1 MTIAVGLK
9 LIPPGQG
16 SKLREYYI
24 RFECSM
30 YGVLHV
36 DNEAHTVSLI
46 PLKELNN
53 VPVFVEPLNPYEL
66 HGVRVFD
73 SSSFRMVLCFFDRFY
88 VTVGDMHVLEF
99 DSPQEYME
107 HMRVSLYDEV
117 LFLPI
122 AECQETNPWRT
133 LSRSDG
139 AGSLWL
145 CDFSPAEEGVNPG
158 PARPG
163 PASCSTRTLCRLW
176 REVDGSLTLKPARS
190 FAVCDMW
197 EENNCSTSSWRLT
210 SVRKRTTL

>member
-1 MTIAVGLK
+1 MSSMGLK

-24 RFECSM
+24 RFEGSM

-46 PLKELNN
+46 PLKELDNI
-53 VPVFVEPLNPYEL
+53 PVCVEPLDPYKL

-73 SSSFRMVLCFFDRFY
+73 SSCFRMVLCFFDRFY

-99 DSPQEYME
+99 DSPQAYME
-107 HMRVSLYDEV
+107 EMRTSLYDVV
-117 LFLPI
+117 LFPPV
-122 AECQETNPWRT
+122 AEDLETNPWRT
-133 LSRSDG
+133 LARADDVG
-139 AGSLWL
+139 TVWL
-145 CDFSPAEEGVNPG
+145 CDFSPLEEGLDPG
-158 PARPG
+158 PG
-163 PASCSTRTLCRLW
+163 STLTRTLCRLW

-190 FAVCDMW
+190 VADRDAF
-197 EENNCSTSSWRLT
+197 EENNCSTGAWRLV